1 MQSLTFSLTKISNTM
16 SALDDIKHILVLDKD
31 NRILSVVDD
40 LMHLGNFEVHIT
52 YDPNAVYDRAKALKP
67 DLVILDY
74 LLLNNEC
81 QEICRDFKEDADLQG
96 VPIIVV
102 TSYKSKKI
110 LAEAYKCEALFVK
123 PLDISLFASRV
134 DYLMAS

>member
-1 MQSLTFSLTKISNTM
+1 MNAFNDK
-16 SALDDIKHILVLDKD
+16 KYILVLDKD

-52 YDPNAVYDRAKALKP
+52 YDPNAVYDSAKAMKP

-81 QEICRDFKEDADLQG
+81 QEICRDFKEDADLQS

-123 PLDISLFASRV
+123 PLE
-134 DYLMAS
+134 

>member
-1 MQSLTFSLTKISNTM
+1 MN
-16 SALDDIKHILVLDKD
+16 ALQEKKHILVLDKD

-40 LMHLGNFEVHIT
+40 LMHLGNFEVHVT
-52 YDPNAVYDRAKALKP
+52 YDPNAIYDSAKSLKP

-81 QEICRDFKEDADLQG
+81 QEICQDFKEDLELTG

-110 LAEAYKCEALFVK
+110 RAEAYKCEALFVK
-123 PLDISLFASRV
+123 PLDLSLFASRM